1 MTCDYGRTY
10 GNEAADQIDGHGQWL
25 SIREDALLPLV
36 EQFFA
41 ERIFGPMRLDK
52 LARQLR
58 AHQKAT
64 AKAANGTQQR
74 AARRDRRPRPTAS
87 ACRSRRSNRASS
99 PQLVGQRIAEAP
111 ESQGSRRNRAP
122 GPHPRLGRL

>member
-10 GNEAADQIDGHGQWL
+10 GKEAADQIDGHGQWL
-25 SIREDALLPLV
+25 SLREDALLPLV

-64 AKAANGTQQR
+64 AKAANGTQKR
-74 AARRDRRPRPTAS
+74 LRDEIADLDDRIGKQIEALEQGIE
-87 ACRSRRSNRASS
+87 
-99 PQLVGQRIAEAP
+99 PQLVGQRIAEAA

-122 GPHPRLGRL
+122 GPRPRRSRF